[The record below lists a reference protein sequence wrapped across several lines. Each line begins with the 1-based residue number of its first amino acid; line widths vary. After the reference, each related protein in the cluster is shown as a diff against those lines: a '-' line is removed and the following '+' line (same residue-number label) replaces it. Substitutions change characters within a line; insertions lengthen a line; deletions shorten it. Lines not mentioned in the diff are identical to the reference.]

1 MGRRNIKRMTLAT
14 FSLAACV
21 ALCGALAA
29 GQAQARGGGAGGHAL
44 AANLVAFNVTYSNS
58 RVTQCGAS

>member
-1 MGRRNIKRMTLAT
+1 MRNRKIERMTLVT

-29 GQAQARGGGAGGHAL
+29 GQAQARGVGASGHAL
-44 AANLVAFNVTYSNS
+44 
-58 RVTQCGAS
+58 GASRGRSVPPLLDGAP